1 MRLVI
6 TGAIA
11 VLAAGLSACAPYA
24 APPYA
29 TAIDPEQATER
40 AAAGAVLGSAIGAG
54 LGATVST
61 LPPAG
66 AIAGA
71 EIGGGVGA
79 ALGVM
84 TSAPPP
90 TYDPIPVPTQAVIP
104 NFYDNWPPGYH
115 LPPTNTEAQ
124 PPRDEI

>member
-1 MRLVI
+1 MRLAVL
-6 TGAIA
+6 GAIG

-29 TAIDPEQATER
+29 TAVDPEQATER

-54 LGATVST
+54 IGATFAT
-61 LPPAG
+61 APPVG
-66 AIAGA
+66 AMAGA
-71 EIGGGVGA
+71 EIGGGLGA

-90 TYDPIPVPTQAVIP
+90 TYDPIPVPNQAVIP
-104 NFYDNWPPGYH
+104 DFYDNWPPAYH

-124 PPRDEI
+124 PPRDES

>member
-1 MRLVI
+1 MRLAI

-11 VLAAGLSACAPYA
+11 VLAAGLSACAPYTA
-24 APPYA
+24 EPYA
-29 TAIDPEQATER
+29 TAVDPEQATER
-40 AAAGAVLGSAIGAG
+40 AAAGAVIGAALGAG
-54 LGATVST
+54 LGATAAPAV
-61 LPPAG
+61 PAG

-71 EIGGGVGA
+71 EIGSGVGA
-79 ALGVM
+79 AVGVM